1 MRCGTTS
8 FDPCCLVQACSVNMG
23 DDHIDCIFPS
33 HLLIGWFLTNPVLDG
48 FYLFSRQSTV
58 WHCYPLSIDIALMFR
73 ANYPDL
79 DVLDSPLISP
89 LPTSVGGL
97 PGSALAERIFNDPCS
112 WEDGALDLDG
122 IGGDPMAWF
131 QEEIDK
137 FSANSA
143 GLPDVATGPHYD
155 DDFSEKVRWMQT
167 PVSAIPRNLQLK
179 GMRRSVRPISL
190 AALFEQ
196 SGDRFSKDLQKQM
209 TDSGLLHSPA
219 LSPPSTGSS
228 ATTSSSTLSP
238 LRVQTTVGAHPD
250 IISPSPVNIYSASTT
265 LSFLEWYGIY
275 PGVSPRRASSLISPN
290 SKIAFDVP
298 LKRGSSVPPPNAEP
312 EKVIERPTTPPG
324 LSRTSSSLSPP
335 KPLPTEPLHFRRP
348 SVEADASQ
356 FRRPSLETSAPDS
369 RRPSIESDASHS
381 RQPSFE
387 NVLTPS
393 APPSY
398 SRSPSPAHSLL
409 ARSASTTPA
418 RAGPSTSES
427 QPSRSTTPIRRLP
440 SIPNTR
446 SVTPPMIDGRR
457 PSLPT
462 LPSSASHSLLLPTSP
477 DPATANRPL
486 SAVRSPLGGP
496 IGPRS
501 RANTG
506 HTRTPSLAKSSSLSH
521 RPPVLQ
527 L

>member
-1 MRCGTTS
+1 
-8 FDPCCLVQACSVNMG
+8 
-23 DDHIDCIFPS
+23 
-33 HLLIGWFLTNPVLDG
+33 
-48 FYLFSRQSTV
+48 
-58 WHCYPLSIDIALMFR
+58 MFR

-97 PGSALAERIFNDPCS
+97 PGSALAEKIFNDPHS

-137 FSANSA
+137 FRANSA
-143 GLPDVATGPHYD
+143 GLPDAALGPHYD
-155 DDFSEKVRWMQT
+155 DDFPEKVRWMQT
-167 PVSAIPRNLQLK
+167 PVSAIPKTLQLK

-209 TDSGLLHSPA
+209 TKILESGSSHSPA

-228 ATTSSSTLSP
+228 ATTASSTLSP

-250 IISPSPVNIYSASTT
+250 IISPSPVTIYSASAT

-298 LKRGSSVPPPNAEP
+298 SKRGSSVPPPNAEP
-312 EKVIERPTTPPG
+312 QKALERPTTPPG

-335 KPLPTEPLHFRRP
+335 KPLPTEPLHLRRP

-356 FRRPSLETSAPDS
+356 FRRPSLKTNAPDS
-369 RRPSIESDASHS
+369 RRPSMESDASRS
-381 RQPSFE
+381 RQPSFD

-398 SRSPSPAHSLL
+398 SRSPSPAYSHL
-409 ARSASTTPA
+409 APSTSTTPA
-418 RAGPSTSES
+418 RAGPFTSES
-427 QPSRSTTPIRRLP
+427 QSSRSTTPIRRLP
-440 SIPNTR
+440 SIPNVR
-446 SVTPPMIDGRR
+446 SLTPPIIDGRR

-462 LPSSASHSLLLPTSP
+462 LPSSMSQSLSLPSSP

-506 HTRTPSLAKSSSLSH
+506 LKHHTHTPSLTKSSSLSH
-521 RPPVLQ
+521 RPPVLR